1 MDLWLQN
8 EEVCIPHSFLL
19 TAVESPEQVSHRR
32 TRRRNEFFVMMVTRL
47 HMHLEKGL
55 MPM

>member
-8 EEVCIPHSFLL
+8 EEVCIPHSFSL